1 MSGKAPNNAYSDG
14 KMEINILYAQASDI
28 QRLAEAGGRLF
39 YEAFADQNRPED
51 MAAYLEASFSP
62 EIQAAELADPAS
74 VTLIAESEGAFA
86 GYARLKVGQPVLA
99 IPGQHPV
106 ELVRIYSEREYI
118 GQGVGSALM
127 QACFDEAARRGCDV
141 IWLGVWEQNPRA
153 IRFYERWGFVRA
165 GTQIFKLGED
175 FQTDYVMYLK
185 LPAP

>member
-1 MSGKAPNNAYSDG
+1 
-14 KMEINILYAQASDI
+14 MEISIRCATINDNEL
-28 QRLAEAGGRLF
+28 LAGAGRRLF
-39 YEAFADQNRPED
+39 ATAFGAQNKPED
-51 MAAYLEASFSP
+51 LAAYLAKSFSP
-62 EIQAAELADPAS
+62 QIQADELADPAS

-86 GYARLKVGQPVLA
+86 GYARLKVGQPLLA

-106 ELVRIYSEREYI
+106 ELVRIYSERKYI

-127 QACFDEAARRGCDV
+127 QACFDKAAQRGCDV
-141 IWLGVWEQNPRA
+141 VWLGVWEQNPRA

-175 FQTDYVMYLK
+175 FQIDYVMYLK

>member
-1 MSGKAPNNAYSDG
+1 MKIRIRCA
-14 KMEINILYAQASDI
+14 KMNDNEL
-28 QRLAEAGGRLF
+28 LAEVGRRLF
-39 YEAFADQNRPED
+39 ATAFGAQNKPED
-51 MAAYLEASFSP
+51 LAAYLAKSFSP
-62 EIQAAELADPAS
+62 QIQADELADPAS

-86 GYARLKVGQPVLA
+86 GYARLKVGQPVFA

-127 QACFDEAARRGCDV
+127 QACLEEAARREFDV